1 MKSGVLK
8 PGIHQVKIEA
18 ARSMEETSPEEM
30 NVKDHVEH
38 VSKKT
43 TRGIWLSSLYIP
55 FAA

>member
-18 ARSMEETSPEEM
+18 ARSMEETRPEEM
-30 NVKDHVEH
+30 NVKDHVQH

-43 TRGIWLSSLYIP
+43 TRGIRLSSLYIP

>member
-1 MKSGVLK
+1 MKSGDLK

-30 NVKDHVEH
+30 DVKDHVQH
-38 VSKKT
+38 VSKET
-43 TRGIWLSSLYIP
+43 TRGIPLSSLYIP